1 MSEQPQQNV
10 FGRKRFEE
18 PGAEELLTRI
28 NKAMPFADEA
38 EKGVLSSLLQ
48 DPERWVPEVRAKL
61 AADAFYHEG
70 NRAMYLEMLALVDAN
85 KPLDPLLLTEA
96 LRGKEMLERCGGAAA
111 VMEIFGFVPSPTHCV
126 HYVKVVQDK
135 WMLRRLIHTA
145 TLIVDG
151 AQRIGEEGA
160 GDVVEMITAAESK
173 MFGLV
178 EQAATLGES
187 REGAILAKE
196 GVAAW
201 TDHLQRTIDNR
212 GKVLGL
218 TTGIHEID
226 MTLHGVDDGEGEICV
241 IAGRPAMGKTAM
253 AGTIANHL
261 AVDCGMPGLVFS
273 IEMSANQ
280 LYTRLVLGGAGIDT
294 SKAITGHFARE
305 DYQALSVQ
313 SKKLSMAPLLV
324 CASSAVSTADLRAQ
338 VQLAKR
344 RHGIR
349 WIMVDHL
356 HLVKSSDPKISGDER
371 MRLVEVM
378 ETLQF
383 LKKEHKIGIFLLVQM
398 NRDTDKNPGKPPV
411 LADLAGSAAIEQYA
425 DHCIFIHREDEYVK
439 WHRLNEDKQKGW
451 ADQIEPRR
459 RRSPQLWS
467 DGVKYKEEEGGFARQ
482 DYEEKAMLFVRKN
495 RRGPTPELQ
504 VRYEKEFTRFS
515 TRMPSLNSNNPLD
528 HQMGSY
534 VSAPKPQKE
543 ARHVSKGKME
553 MNQVFGD

>member
-1 MSEQPQQNV
+1 MSDQPQPNV

-196 GVAAW
+196 GVANW

-553 MNQVFGD
+553 MSQVFGD